1 MSRRREVLRYRW
13 EFMRRSD
20 EYLEAYRRVMELR
33 DTARPLWED
42 QRIEVSDWRFIYR
55 ASPQYQE
62 ELTIAEPF
70 GLRWMH
76 DPDLEFDEIA
86 DKEAFIMNIPESRS
100 YYRDTMDS
108 KAVTTT
114 FESTDKLTIEIDF
127 SKAGFIEALE
137 DEIRFRLA
145 AHWALHSKTTTR
157 KKTRLTNL
165 DTILK
170 AGELE
175 GEGLS
180 RTEIASRLYPS
191 QDPDEESTR
200 DRVRKLLNRWHAMI
214 SGEWR
219 KLRYP

>member
-13 EFMRRSD
+13 EVVRRSG
-20 EYLEAYRRVMELR
+20 EYLEAYRRAMELR
-33 DTARPLWED
+33 DTAIPLWED
-42 QRIEVSDWRFIYR
+42 QRIEVSDWRLIYR

-62 ELTIAEPF
+62 ELKIAEPF

-86 DKEAFIMNIPESRS
+86 DKEAFIMNIPESLS
-100 YYRDTMDS
+100 YYRDSMDS
-108 KAVTTT
+108 KAVITT

-127 SKAGFIEALE
+127 SKVGSIEALE
-137 DEIRFRLA
+137 EEIRSRLG
-145 AHWALHSKTTTR
+145 AHWALYCKTATR

-165 DTILK
+165 DMILK

-175 GEGLS
+175 GAGLS
-180 RTEIASRLYPS
+180 RTEIASRLYPNL
-191 QDPDEESTR
+191 DPESTR
-200 DRVRKLLNRWHAMI
+200 DRVRKLLKRWRAMI